1 MGHVLSGRER
11 EDFTRL
17 LQRHQETMAGDLDR
31 EPVSCRRLIPHGLQ
45 TLCQTLLQGPE
56 GFFVGHL

>member
-1 MGHVLSGRER
+1 MPS
-11 EDFTRL
+11 DF
-17 LQRHQETMAGDLDR
+17 DR
-31 EPVSCRRLIPHGLQ
+31 EPVSGRRLIPHGLQ